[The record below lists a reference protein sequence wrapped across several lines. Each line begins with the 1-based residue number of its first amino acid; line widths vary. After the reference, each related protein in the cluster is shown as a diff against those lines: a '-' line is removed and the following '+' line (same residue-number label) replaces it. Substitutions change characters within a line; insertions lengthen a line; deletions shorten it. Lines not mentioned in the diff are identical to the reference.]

1 MEVQKT
7 TTIDRSSPEQIA
19 ALADK
24 LAGEIRLL
32 MRTDLTQAQ
41 DKLDQ
46 LENSNPALL
55 ALVQRRLY

>member
-1 MEVQKT
+1 MEVT
-7 TTIDRSSPEQIA
+7 TTSDNSSPEQLA
-19 ALADK
+19 AVADELAK
-24 LAGEIRLL
+24 EIRLL

-46 LENSNPALL
+46 LENSNPTLL